1 MALHPGRLT
10 MAEAASYTTISC
22 LLRRQLSM
30 KSNSGLSRLQGNRRQ
45 EDAVGPPRGWAR
57 ARGARRRARCHYL
70 PSSSSSCRLA
80 TRIIMQ

>member
-30 KSNSGLSRLQGNRRQ
+30 KSNSGLSRLRDNRRQ
-45 EDAVGPPRGWAR
+45 EDAGGPARETGEASRGV
-57 ARGARRRARCHYL
+57 RRTQCPYL